1 MNFYLSEIFQ
11 GHFNGILGGSKH
23 CDQLTG
29 LIFRGHV
36 PVQPVHC
43 ENDEMF
49 KFRPGWPGHRED
61 RDIP

>member
-36 PVQPVHC
+36 QFSQSIVKMMKCLSSDLASTGKTGIFH
-43 ENDEMF
+43 
-49 KFRPGWPGHRED
+49 
-61 RDIP
+61 DI